1 MPVIQINALP
11 QHEKVNVTAV
21 LSALTTEVAR
31 IMDLPTRQV
40 WATWQ
45 WIEPKFYVEG
55 DVPATVQPTDTH
67 PPLVNIIAYQGR
79 SPEMI
84 KQVLESIA
92 DTLCMQLEMESGN
105 AFITYTEATSGR
117 VYTGGSVIS
126 S

>member
-21 LSALTTEVAR
+21 LAALTTEVAR
-31 IMDLPTRQV
+31 IMDLPARQV

-55 DVPATVQPTDTH
+55 DVPAVVQPTDTH

-92 DTLCMQLEMESGN
+92 DTLCTQLGTEPGN

-117 VYTGGSVIS
+117 VYTGGSVIQ
-126 S
+126 